1 MRWRNI
7 RHLKEDAF
15 KRLVG
20 VSRDTFEKMVAE
32 SGQAT
37 KTSRHKIQGKKRGP
51 KSKLTIRD
59 QLLMMLMYYREY
71 RTFFH
76 IASTYSISEAQCW
89 RIVTQLEEML
99 IKSNLFHLPGKKKL
113 AQDNKIWE
121 VVVVDVSEHSIER
134 PKKNNDNTTL
144 EKRKNTL

>member
-7 RHLKEDAF
+7 QHLQPNDF

-20 VSRDTFEKMVAE
+20 VNRNTFEKMVV
-32 SGQAT
+32 QAQQSA
-37 KTSRHKIQGKKRGP
+37 KLSEHKVPGKKRGP
-51 KSKLTIRD
+51 KPGLSKRD
-59 QLLMMLMYYREY
+59 EVLMLLMYYREY

-76 IASTYSISEAQCW
+76 IASTYGMSESQCW
-89 RIVTQLEEML
+89 KIITALERLL

-113 AQDNKIWE
+113 AADNKIWE

-134 PKKNNDNTTL
+134 PKKSSASTTL
-144 EKRKNTL
+144 EKRKSTP

>member
-7 RHLKEDAF
+7 PHLSADAF

-20 VSRDTFEKMVAE
+20 VSRDTFEKMVVEAQRTAKV
-32 SGQAT
+32 S
-37 KTSRHKIQGKKRGP
+37 KHKVSGKKRGP
-51 KSKLTIRD
+51 KAILSKRD
-59 QLLMMLMYYREY
+59 EVLMLLMYYREY

-76 IASTYSISEAQCW
+76 IASTYGISETQCW
-89 RIVTQLEEML
+89 RIVTGLEKLL

-113 AQDNKIWE
+113 TTDNKEWE

-134 PKKNNDNTTL
+134 PKKSNANTTL
-144 EKRKNTL
+144 AKRRNIP